1 MYVFL
6 YGFVREYANYFFGG
20 CVVGEFRERV
30 FDDFCGLVV
39 DEVVVGWEEE
49 DEFGYVGGC
58 EEGRVECGMHG
69 SEGVI

>member
-39 DEVVVGWEEE
+39 DEVVVG
-49 DEFGYVGGC
+49 
-58 EEGRVECGMHG
+58 
-69 SEGVI
+69 